1 MKPAQPG
8 ASIIRF
14 ACGLWLC
21 AVVALVGGCSQD
33 SINLQSP
40 EDDFDLL
47 ESNVKLVGDYAV
59 ADGVHP
65 VKINGVALVTQLDGT
80 GSDPA
85 MSDFRNLLVT
95 EMQTRGVK
103 QPNQVLASDKTAM
116 VMVTAYLRPGIRK
129 GDHFDIMLE
138 CQDDDATTSLRGG
151 WLLETR
157 LKQMFRTADEVIRD
171 GEMLGLAQGW
181 VLVDPRADEQQ
192 DPDAL
197 RKARVLG
204 GGVATQSRELSLLIR
219 DSSRSLDHSRRTA
232 RSATLG
238 KAINNRFSIYKQGV
252 QEGVANPKTDEL
264 IELQVHPRYKDNL
277 ARYIAVVRS
286 IAVRES
292 AVERASRMRLLERQL
307 LDPITSARA
316 ALQLEAIGVKGIEL
330 LHKGLASH
338 NQEVRFYSAEALA
351 YLDDKAAAPV
361 LAEIAHEEPAFRAY
375 ALTALSA
382 MKDVGAFE
390 QLRKLL
396 AVSSAETRYGAFRAL
411 WTWDA
416 KDPLVV
422 GEGMGGK
429 FSYHVLDVEGP
440 PMVHITSS
448 FRPEIVLFGR
458 SHQIVTPV
466 KLQAGKTIDIVGDG
480 DQVTVSKYV
489 PDRPIERRQVAN
501 DLDQVIR
508 AVAELGGDYGGVV
521 QMLTEA
527 KSKKALLSRLEVD
540 ALPKTDREYRRG
552 QDGDETELAS
562 DETES
567 DGEGSEDRSRP
578 TKRRAVASPTPGLFE
593 QEGEEPVT
601 KSKQAREAEQ
611 AKNEG
616 DTEEA
621 GT

>member
-14 ACGLWLC
+14 ARRLWLA

-181 VLVDPRADEQQ
+181 VLVDPRDEEQ

-264 IELQVHPRYKDNL
+264 IELQVHPRLQRQSRPLHRGGAFDRGSRKRRRAGVADAA
-277 ARYIAVVRS
+277 ARTPVARS
-286 IAVRES
+286 DHVGPRRRFSSRRS
-292 AVERASRMRLLERQL
+292 ASRGSTCSTRASRRTIKKSASIPPKRS
-307 LDPITSARA
+307 PISTTKPRPRSW
-316 ALQLEAIGVKGIEL
+316 Q
-330 LHKGLASH
+330 
-338 NQEVRFYSAEALA
+338 
-351 YLDDKAAAPV
+351 
-361 LAEIAHEEPAFRAY
+361 
-375 ALTALSA
+375 
-382 MKDVGAFE
+382 
-390 QLRKLL
+390 KLL
-396 AVSSAETRYGAFRAL
+396 TRNR
-411 WTWDA
+411 
-416 KDPLVV
+416 P
-422 GEGMGGK
+422 
-429 FSYHVLDVEGP
+429 SGP
-440 PMVHITSS
+440 MP
-448 FRPEIVLFGR
+448 
-458 SHQIVTPV
+458 
-466 KLQAGKTIDIVGDG
+466 
-480 DQVTVSKYV
+480 
-489 PDRPIERRQVAN
+489 
-501 DLDQVIR
+501 
-508 AVAELGGDYGGVV
+508 
-521 QMLTEA
+521 
-527 KSKKALLSRLEVD
+527 
-540 ALPKTDREYRRG
+540 
-552 QDGDETELAS
+552 
-562 DETES
+562 
-567 DGEGSEDRSRP
+567 
-578 TKRRAVASPTPGLFE
+578 
-593 QEGEEPVT
+593 
-601 KSKQAREAEQ
+601 
-611 AKNEG
+611 
-616 DTEEA
+616 
-621 GT
+621 